1 MSEPGDEMGN
11 DESSDESSNEMGSAD
26 MSGAEM
32 DCAGLA
38 EVAAE
43 LALGVLTGR
52 ERAQAIAHLDRCD
65 ACREDVRQL
74 MATSEGLLTL
84 LSAAEPPA
92 GFETRV
98 LDRLGLPAAAG
109 REDARAAR
117 YRHARPRRAPG
128 ARGARGAR
136 RLVASAA
143 VALAVIG
150 AGAAG
155 WGISTATAPRQNS
168 PITAQPPLTSAALF
182 TPSHQNVGQVF
193 VYQGSQD
200 QNGQDQSVQDQGDQ
214 QWMYMSVDLSSGNGT
229 VTCQVVAAD
238 GKMTTVGSFRLA
250 DGYGAWASALPWS
263 GGTVHA
269 ARLLAADGT
278 VLATATFGQSYT
290 R

>member
-11 DESSDESSNEMGSAD
+11 DQSSNEAD

-38 EVAAE
+38 GVAAE

-52 ERAQAIAHLDRCD
+52 ERAQAIAHLDWCNT
-65 ACREDVRQL
+65 CREDVRHL

-84 LSAAEPPA
+84 LPAAEPPA

-109 REDARAAR
+109 REEAHTARS
-117 YRHARPRRAPG
+117 RHAWPRRSPNAIQRAPS
-128 ARGARGAR
+128 ARGVRGAR

-150 AGAAG
+150 AGVAG
-155 WGISTATAPRQNS
+155 WGVGTATESRPSSSALRQ
-168 PITAQPPLTSAALF
+168 APLTSATLLTA
-182 TPSHQNVGQVF
+182 SRQNVGQVF
-193 VYQGSQD
+193 IYQGSQGQD
-200 QNGQDQSVQDQGDQ
+200 GQDQGGR
-214 QWMYMSVDLSSGNGT
+214 QWMYMSVDLPSGTGT

-238 GKMTTVGSFRLA
+238 GRATTVGSFRLS
-250 DGYGAWASALPWS
+250 GGSGAWASALSGS
-263 GGTVHA
+263 GGTVDT

-278 VLATATFGQSYT
+278 VLATATFAQS
-290 R
+290 